1 MFKEGDILRFYNDER
16 GESCVF
22 ILSSVY
28 NDDWIEAHIKY
39 SFAFKSFGVGKG
51 SMKINIKYSTGCLR
65 YANEWEKNFLL
76 DVMENNGYTEP
87 SIFCKANYLIDLPT
101 CQYWIT

>member
-51 SMKINIKYSTGCLR
+51 LS
-65 YANEWEKNFLL
+65 
-76 DVMENNGYTEP
+76 
-87 SIFCKANYLIDLPT
+87 LIH
-101 CQYWIT
+101 I